1 MAVSNSV
8 DLRKREDNMSGTLT
22 TTINI
27 PAGQTMRGVYDTES
41 GETNTVN
48 GPGNFAPSSYT
59 DNGTSI
65 VNARVIGHAI
75 FADGL
80 GANLEFAGY
89 VGSGVSAYLN
99 LNSTIVIDSPKEFHG
114 TIGDMEQ
121 TIPREGPFGEYVELK
136 GLASATGYTL
146 SANDLT
152 LTILGPGHSVLDR
165 LHMTTEF
172 GEGLASATGAV
183 NLDGGNVYLAFGYG
197 IYREPGGIGAETP
210 LPKV

>member
-1 MAVSNSV
+1 M
-8 DLRKREDNMSGTLT
+8 
-22 TTINI
+22 
-27 PAGQTMRGVYDTES
+27 
-41 GETNTVN
+41 N

-121 TIPREGPFGEYVELK
+121 TNSQGRAIRRVCRTEG
-136 GLASATGYTL
+136 TGFSHGVHTL
-146 SANDLT
+146 SQ
-152 LTILGPGHSVLDR
+152 
-165 LHMTTEF
+165 
-172 GEGLASATGAV
+172 
-183 NLDGGNVYLAFGYG
+183 
-197 IYREPGGIGAETP
+197 
-210 LPKV
+210 